1 MLRIN
6 SMAALFAVLV
16 AGAPATAVAEPEM
29 MSVYKSPWCG
39 CCAGWV
45 DHMRAAGFQVEV
57 TEMEDL
63 QGIKA
68 LAGVPAEAMSCH
80 TAMIDAYAVEGHVP
94 ADIITRLL
102 EERPAVSGI
111 AVPGMPIGS
120 PGMEGPNPQAYS
132 VKTFTEGEVAG
143 TFATVTPN

>member
-16 AGAPATAVAEPEM
+16 AGAPAAMAEPDVL
-29 MSVYKSPWCG
+29 SVYKTPWCG

-80 TAMIDAYAVEGHVP
+80 TAMIDGYTVEGHVP
-94 ADIITRLL
+94 ADIIARLL

-111 AVPGMPIGS
+111 AVPGMPMGS

-132 VKTFTEGEVAG
+132 VMTFNNGEVAD